1 MKILATADTHGD
13 FDDPLRHPQGEK
25 VLIIAGDFAPHDEG
39 RGIEHQRN
47 VIKWLKSDFVR
58 FCCEHGRCE
67 IPIVIVPGNHDRFIH
82 EGYQLVDWPHNV
94 HLLCDQQYDM
104 PGLKIYGTPWCPW
117 SNSKG
122 HASSQIFEDGDG
134 MLSLQFAKIPEG
146 IDVLVTHAPPK
157 TRRWNSDKCSS
168 ALTERLK
175 SMANP
180 PRFVICGHK
189 HGYRDQDEV
198 IKAYNGKIIRAI
210 CVAETHKLFDV

>member
-1 MKILATADTHGD
+1 
-13 FDDPLRHPQGEK
+13 
-25 VLIIAGDFAPHDEG
+25 
-39 RGIEHQRN
+39 
-47 VIKWLKSDFVR
+47 
-58 FCCEHGRCE
+58 
-67 IPIVIVPGNHDRFIH
+67 
-82 EGYQLVDWPHNV
+82 
-94 HLLCDQQYDM
+94 
-104 PGLKIYGTPWCPW
+104 
-117 SNSKG
+117 
-122 HASSQIFEDGDG
+122 

-189 HGYRDQDEV
+189 HGYRDQEEV